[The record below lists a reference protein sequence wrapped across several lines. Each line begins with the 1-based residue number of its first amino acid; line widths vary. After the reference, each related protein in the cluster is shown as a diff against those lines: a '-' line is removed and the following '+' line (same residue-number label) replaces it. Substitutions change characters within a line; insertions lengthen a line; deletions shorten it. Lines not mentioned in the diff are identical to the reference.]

1 MKKEGYRHFPQS
13 WLIVGNIVGNIV
25 GHIVGL
31 GIQKY
36 C

>member
-25 GHIVGL
+25 GL